1 MDVTAQNTTANTA
14 IDLGVKGAERTA
26 ALAEARSSAS
36 EARAREAAAAR
47 ARGAEKLAETREAIA
62 RAVGANT
69 RLSIE
74 RSGNASQFIYRAID
88 INTGEVIN
96 EWPEDKFLALVRS
109 VRSDVQTDIEAK
121 GLILDDLA

>member
-1 MDVTAQNTTANTA
+1 MDVAAQNSVGQAGN
-14 IDLGVKGAERTA
+14 DLGVKAAERNA
-26 ALAEARSSAS
+26 ALAEARSSS
-36 EARAREAAAAR
+36 NEARAREAAAAR
-47 ARGAEKLAETREAIA
+47 ARGAEQLAETREAIA

-74 RSGNASQFIYRAID
+74 RSDDSSSFVYRAID
-88 INTGEVIN
+88 ISSGEVVH

-109 VRSDVQTDIEAK
+109 VRSDVQVDVETR